1 MWQNDNDE
9 PIHVEN
15 AELCEVD
22 ADDCYSE
29 DDHSIHSSNQDDTR
43 DDDDEDDDDDEEA
56 DNVQNVEGAVYNT
69 DFNDPQ
75 FQLGMKFRNV
85 REILH
90 ATAQNQVKL

>member
-1 MWQNDNDE
+1 M
-9 PIHVEN
+9 
-15 AELCEVD
+15 
-22 ADDCYSE
+22 
-29 DDHSIHSSNQDDTR
+29 
-43 DDDDEDDDDDEEA
+43 
-56 DNVQNVEGAVYNT
+56 QNVEGAVYNT